1 MLIRILRLATMTLI
15 VASAWFVAGALG
27 ETTLQEVGAGVDLAA
42 PRGGEPPAEPVAS
55 PPAREPIDRQEL
67 LGTNLFALPPEPPAP
82 PGPPVRLAV
91 IEHTAAALAG
101 PPPPCALPFRVLA
114 LVAYE
119 RGGPQ
124 RSQATIDRGGS
135 VLDVQVGD
143 HLDDAV
149 ITRIA
154 WNRVFLRRGGGD
166 GECFLDIRRTEM
178 PRPPSPARDEPRR
191 TKESSARPEPTRTAA
206 ADDPFHHALDEG
218 IVALSETE
226 FTVQRSL
233 IRTIQDNV
241 DLAMASTRVVPAKND
256 GITTGFRLFG
266 GRDALLPEHLGL
278 RNGDVIA
285 AANGLPFDSM
295 DNVLRAYGLL
305 RMADEISL
313 EIVRRGQRQT
323 LLYHLR

>member
-1 MLIRILRLATMTLI
+1 MLTRLLHLATMSLI

-42 PRGGEPPAEPVAS
+42 PRGGEPPAGPAAVTPSREPVDI
-55 PPAREPIDRQEL
+55 EEL
-67 LGTNLFALPPEPPAP
+67 LGANLFALPPEPPAP
-82 PGPPVRLAV
+82 PGPPVRHAV
-91 IEHTAAALAG
+91 VEHSVSAPAR
-101 PPPPCALPFRVLA
+101 PPAPCALPLRVLA

-119 RGGPQ
+119 HGGPL
-124 RSQATIDRGGS
+124 RSQATIDRGGR

-149 ITRIA
+149 VTRIA
-154 WNRVFLRRGGGD
+154 WNRVFLRRSGD
-166 GECFLDIRRTEM
+166 EPECFLDIRRTEL
-178 PRPPSPARDEPRR
+178 PRPPVPARDKPGWRE
-191 TKESSARPEPTRTAA
+191 ESSARPEPTRAA
-206 ADDPFHHALDEG
+206 AVDDPFHRALDEG
-218 IVALSETE
+218 IVALSDTE

-233 IRTIQDNV
+233 IRTIQDDV
-241 DLAMASTRVVPAKND
+241 DLAMASTRVVPAKE
-256 GITTGFRLFG
+256 GGATVGFRLFG

-278 RNGDVIA
+278 RNGDVLA
-285 AANGLPFDSM
+285 AANGLPLDSM

-313 EIVRRGQRQT
+313 EIVRRGGRQT